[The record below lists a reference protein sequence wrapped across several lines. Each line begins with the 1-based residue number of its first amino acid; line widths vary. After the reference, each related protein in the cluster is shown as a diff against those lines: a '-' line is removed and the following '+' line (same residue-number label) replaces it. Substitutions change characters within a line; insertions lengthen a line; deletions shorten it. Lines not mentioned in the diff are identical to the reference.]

1 MDSLWDAYVTWQNQL
16 NISKS
21 GIKNGTEITL
31 NIPLNV
37 IGDSNDEIN
46 FPDKLSLT
54 DIEVS
59 NNSSGNIK

>member
-1 MDSLWDAYVTWQNQL
+1 M
-16 NISKS
+16 KS
-21 GIKNGTEITL
+21 GIKNGTEVTL

-46 FPDKLSLT
+46 FLYKLLLT

-59 NNSSGNIK
+59 NNSSGNI

>member
-1 MDSLWDAYVTWQNQL
+1 MDPLWSAYVTWQKQL
-16 NISKS
+16 NILKS
-21 GIKNGTEITL
+21 GIKNGTEVTL